1 MAETNRMGTAREK
14 KTYEKPVLRSIS
26 LAVDQVLGNT
36 CKGILNNPT
45 LNLDGQQNGCATG
58 LCMFQLGS

>member
-1 MAETNRMGTAREK
+1 MPQTERARAVPTK
-14 KTYEKPVLRSIS
+14 KAYDKPVLRSIS

-36 CKGILNNPT
+36 CKGPLANPSS
-45 LNLDGQQNGCATG
+45 NLDGLQNGCATG